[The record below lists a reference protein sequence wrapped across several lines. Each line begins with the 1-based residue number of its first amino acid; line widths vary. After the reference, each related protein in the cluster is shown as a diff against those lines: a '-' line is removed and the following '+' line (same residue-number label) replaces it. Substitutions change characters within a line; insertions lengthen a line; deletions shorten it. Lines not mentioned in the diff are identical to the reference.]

1 MRWPRRPSGGPSA
14 PLIRHLFQQGNRVRI
29 LRFNRRLTLRLGGL
43 LGGLLP
49 VALILAQTTTPTP
62 APQVMEI
69 HLDGIVHPVSADFIT
84 GGMQQAIERRYALIL
99 LQMNTPGGL
108 DDSMRQIINKIIQ
121 SPVPVVVF
129 VAPSGSRA
137 ASAGFFILLSADIA
151 AMAPGTNTGAAHPVL
166 LGGQMDEVMK
176 QKVEN
181 DAAAYLRSI
190 AGKRGRDVELAQT
203 GVTESK
209 SFTEE
214 EALKGRLIDL
224 IAPNRAE
231 LLTLLDGYAV
241 TRFDGTQEVLHLS
254 GAQVEVYSPSFRQS
268 FLSRILDPNIAF
280 ILLILGVLGLYVE
293 FSNPGLIL
301 PGVAGGIA
309 LILALFAFS
318 LLPVN
323 WAGAALIFL
332 AIVFFV
338 LEAKFATSG
347 ILAAG
352 GVLSMVLGALMLI
365 NTRLPG
371 GSIALSTALSV
382 ALPFALITI
391 FLLRLVIRARQ
402 LKVATGTAGMVGELG
417 RAETPLS
424 PQGKVYVH
432 GELWDAYCAQPVP
445 AGAAIRVKS
454 LDGMTL
460 EVEPVFR
467 SATGA
472 GAGAVHQQPQPQTPK
487 GA

>member
-1 MRWPRRPSGGPSA
+1 VRTLQPNRNRTARLAGLPAALLSLA
-14 PLIRHLFQQGNRVRI
+14 FLF
-29 LRFNRRLTLRLGGL
+29 
-43 LGGLLP
+43 
-49 VALILAQTTTPTP
+49 AQTTEPTP

-84 GGMQQAIERRYALIL
+84 GGMQQAIDGRFALIL

-151 AMAPGTNTGAAHPVL
+151 VMAPGTNTGAAHPVL

-190 AGKRGRDVELAQT
+190 AGKRGRNVELAQT

-214 EALKGRLIDL
+214 EALEGRLIDL
-224 IAPNRAE
+224 VAANRPE
-231 LLTLLDGYAV
+231 LLSKLDGYTV
-241 TRFDGTQEVLHLS
+241 TRFDGTQEVLYLA
-254 GAQVEVYSPSFRQS
+254 GAQVEVYNPSFRQS

-352 GVLSMVLGALMLI
+352 GVLAMVLGALMLI

-371 GSIALSTALSV
+371 GSIALTTALAV
-382 ALPFALITI
+382 AVPFALITI

-417 RAETPLS
+417 RAETALA

-432 GELWDAYCAQPVP
+432 GELWDATSVEPVP
-445 AGAAIRVKS
+445 AGAAIRVKA
-454 LDGMTL
+454 LDGMML
-460 EVEPVFR
+460 KVEPVSR
-467 SATGA
+467 AA
-472 GAGAVHQQPQPQTPK
+472 AAPPVIPAEQQPQQQSPK

>member
-1 MRWPRRPSGGPSA
+1 MTNPRFKASLA
-14 PLIRHLFQQGNRVRI
+14 I
-29 LRFNRRLTLRLGGL
+29 L
-43 LGGLLP
+43 LGSLLLWLLP
-49 VALILAQTTTPTP
+49 VASVRAQTPSPTP

-69 HLDGIVHPVSADFIT
+69 HLDGIVHPISADFIT

-99 LQMNTPGGL
+99 LQVNTPGGL

-166 LGGQMDEVMK
+166 LGGQMDDVMK

-190 AGKRGRDVELAQT
+190 AGKRGRNVELAQT

-214 EALKGRLIDL
+214 EALEGRLIDL

-231 LLTLLDGYAV
+231 LLSKLDGYTV
-241 TRFDGTQEVLHLS
+241 TRFDGTTEVLNLS
-254 GAQVEVYSPSFRQS
+254 GVQVEVYNPSFRQS

-352 GVLSMVLGALMLI
+352 GVLAMVLGALMLI

-371 GSIALSTALSV
+371 GSIALTTALSV
-382 ALPFALITI
+382 ALPFALITV
-391 FLLRLVIRARQ
+391 FLLRLVIRARSA
-402 LKVATGTAGMVGELG
+402 KVATGISGMVGELG
-417 RAETPLS
+417 RAETAISL
-424 PQGKVYVH
+424 QGKVYVH
-432 GELWDAYCAQPVP
+432 GELWDAFSSQPIP

-454 LDGMTL
+454 ITGMTL
-460 EVEPVFR
+460 EVEPVSR
-467 SATGA
+467 STSSP
-472 GAGAVHQQPQPQTPK
+472 VEQKPQQQTPK